1 MSMLLRRRLT
11 HTTLALGAS
20 ALALAGC
27 AKDLELEDPVD
38 LSKVVRAQ
46 FDPTNPIPVLQ
57 LVPSPT
63 LLAQDPATGKFLED
77 PNRPGQKVVEPETCE
92 LPTAAQCLAFVD
104 GWPTTT
110 PVTLYFTGELDE
122 TTVKSGVKLWEVV
135 PTGASTP
142 PNLVQLDYDFRT
154 GARDPVNAAC
164 VEQYKY
170 EADKVPPGIQLQLLA
185 TTPLKPA
192 TQYVV
197 TVESSAAG
205 GLRAADGG
213 VVEATSLVSLL
224 NVPEGVRDPVLADGT
239 IQSALLRSNVQG
251 LVSAA
256 LFPGKTSEQLTAEE
270 KTQLAAAVKARG
282 TSLYGLYRFFDGVMD
297 LAVGLGKVS
306 DRKSLILTNTW
317 ITTRDPTT
325 VAFDP
330 ANSVVPFPNSQL
342 LTAGDLADPAN
353 LQVKLPVDPDSSPTA
368 RALIGGLN
376 TLNGFST
383 TAPQV
388 VNTTRDLDASSLAGN
403 VLLYRVNGTML
414 DPTPHPI
421 AVSTSSASEGS
432 LASITIQPL
441 VPLQDNAHYVTV
453 IKRGV
458 KDAEGVELAT
468 QSTFNLLKTPVRLI
482 NSAGTVLP
490 AVVPALQ
497 CSFVSTTGTL
507 GSNAQVA
514 GLATTIESDPADPN
528 APGLGHQKWLVPINL
543 LQAQPVAMAAS
554 DILFAWSYNTQD
566 IRGLMS
572 TVRDQLIPAWDAAAP
587 GPRVIGPVVEV
598 TGTAS
603 IAAAINVVGNLCVP
617 LCYGGQMAP
626 QIPADQCGTPQAPN
640 PAIGAHPVCQLGVN
654 LVAGNLSKAS
664 LYLMRTYRATAG
676 NPYVAGTF
684 TPATLQTPAVENIQL
699 WVIQGNGNAPTAGR
713 PVAIVQ
719 HGLGSRKEAGWLA
732 ADRLATA
739 NANGGW
745 ASVLIDLP
753 FHGSRASDLTALTN
767 TPLGP
772 TEVPC
777 TDAATGLPN
786 IDPGAVTCDPTTG
799 MCAGGCDGVQDGSG
813 TGFLSSNVFG
823 ARDNFRQ
830 SLIDH
835 LVLARTLQL
844 EGAPGGAFEGILDGT
859 QVGYIGQSL
868 GGITGGNLMAFAPSN
883 VESGVLNVAG
893 GGLTTIL
900 LNTVP
905 QISAGLFVSLN
916 AAGVCEY
923 NQPGNPVSGCKDTPA
938 FRQFLLTA
946 QWALDPGDPLAT
958 SIGVTA
964 GIGSNQ
970 VMIQM
975 VQPDP
980 VVTNLSSVALA
991 GAYGYL
997 PAATSPLAD
1006 HFQVYDMT
1014 ALPQAAS
1021 GSGCHGFL
1029 LTPIASNGEAC
1040 GACLTEALCN
1050 SLGAQIQAAGF
1061 LEGGDG
1067 TVPARP
1073 DSVAG
1078 IFDCTN
1084 PCP

>member
-1 MSMLLRRRLT
+1 MLLRRRLT

-27 AKDLELEDPVD
+27 AKELDLEDPVD

-63 LLAQDPATGKFLED
+63 LLAQDPATGRLLED

-92 LPTAAQCLAFVD
+92 LPTSAQCLAFVD

-110 PVTLYFTGELDE
+110 PVTLFFSGDLDE
-122 TTVKSGVKLWEVV
+122 TTVKAGVKLWEVNRA
-135 PTGASTP
+135 TGALTE
-142 PNLVQLDYDFRT
+142 LDYDFRT
-154 GARDPVNAAC
+154 GARDPVNEAC
-164 VEQYKY
+164 RQVYGYTAEQ
-170 EADKVPPGIQLQLLA
+170 EAPGGQLQLLA
-185 TTPLKPA
+185 STPLKPS

-197 TVESSAAG
+197 TVESHAGG

-213 VVEATSLVSLL
+213 VVEATALVALL
-224 NVPEGVRDPVLADGT
+224 NVPDGTPDPVLADGT
-239 IQSALLRSNVQG
+239 IQSALLRGNVQG
-251 LVSAA
+251 LVAAA
-256 LFPGKTSEQLTAEE
+256 LFPGKTTEQLTDEE
-270 KTQLAAAVKARG
+270 KTQLAAAVKSRG
-282 TSLYGLYRFFDGVMD
+282 VSLHGLYLFFDGVID
-297 LAVGLGKVS
+297 LAMANGVVA
-306 DRKSLILTNTW
+306 DRKHLILTNTW
-317 ITTRDPTT
+317 ITGRDPTT

-330 ANSVVPFPNSQL
+330 TNSVVPFPNSQL
-342 LTAGDLADPAN
+342 LTTGDLADPAALKVN
-353 LQVKLPVDPDSSPTA
+353 LPNDPNASPTA
-368 RALIGGLN
+368 QALIGGLN

-383 TAPQV
+383 APQV
-388 VNTTRDLDASSLAGN
+388 VNTTRNVDPTTLDGN

-421 AVSTSSASEGS
+421 RVSTSSASEGS

-453 IKRGV
+453 LKRGI
-458 KDAEGVELAT
+458 KDSDGVELGV
-468 QSTFNLLKTPVRLI
+468 QSTFNLLKTPAPLI
-482 NSAGTVLP
+482 DASGAVLP
-490 AVVPALQ
+490 PVVPALQ
-497 CSFVSTTGTL
+497 CSFVSITGSL

-514 GLATTIESDPADPN
+514 GLATTIEADPADPN
-528 APGLGHQKWLVPINL
+528 APGLGHQKWLVPIGL
-543 LQAQPVAMAAS
+543 LQAQPVAMAAG

-566 IRGLMS
+566 IRGLMT
-572 TVRDQLIPAWDAAAP
+572 TVRDTLIPAWDTAAP
-587 GPRVIGPVVEV
+587 GPRVIGPVLEV

-603 IAAAINVVGNLCVP
+603 IAATINVVGNLCVP
-617 LCYGGQMAP
+617 LCAGGQMEP
-626 QIPADQCGTPQAPN
+626 NIPADQCGTPNAPN

-654 LVAGNLSKAS
+654 LVAGNLAKAS
-664 LYLMRTYRATAG
+664 LYLMRTFRATTG
-676 NPYVAGTF
+676 SPYTSGTF
-684 TPATLQTPAVENIQL
+684 TPATLQTPAVENIQM
-699 WVIQGNGNAPTAGR
+699 WVLQGNGAPPAAGR
-713 PVAIVQ
+713 PDAIVQ

-739 NANGGW
+739 NLNGGW

-753 FHGSRASDLTALTN
+753 FHASRASDLTALTN

-777 TDAATGLPN
+777 TDANGIPN
-786 IDPGAVTCDPTTG
+786 VRPDDVACDPTTG
-799 MCAGGCDGVQDGSG
+799 ICAGGCDGIQDSSG

-830 SLIDH
+830 ALIDH
-835 LVLARTLQL
+835 LVLARTLEL
-844 EGAPGGAFEGILDGT
+844 ESQAGGAFEGILDGT

-868 GGITGGNLMAFAPSN
+868 GGITGGNLMAFAPGN
-883 VESGVLNVAG
+883 VETGVLNVAG

-905 QISAGLFVSLN
+905 QISAGLFVALN

-923 NQPGNPVSGCKDTPA
+923 NMPNNPVSGCKDTPA

-958 SIGVTA
+958 SVGVTA
-964 GIGSNQ
+964 GVGSKQ
-970 VMIQM
+970 VMMQM
-975 VQPDP
+975 VLPDP
-980 VVTNLSSVALA
+980 VVTNLSSFALA
-991 GAYGYL
+991 GAYGFL
-997 PAATSPLAD
+997 PAETSPLAD
-1006 HFQVYDMT
+1006 HFEIFDMS
-1014 ALPQAAS
+1014 ALPQAS
-1021 GSGCHGFL
+1021 DGSGCHGFL
-1029 LTPIASNGEAC
+1029 FTPIASNGEAC

-1050 SLGAQIQAAGF
+1050 SLGAQIQAASF
-1061 LEGGDG
+1061 LESGDG
-1067 TVPARP
+1067 TVSARP
-1073 DSVAG
+1073 DQVAG